1 MSTSKLSPRFVEK
14 EVTMVESVRD
24 GVTLN
29 LTDDEAR
36 MLVALVGKTGGAEL
50 REVYSA
56 LVREYPSDKY
66 KAVSA
71 FDGQPL
77 PTIHIKAA

>member
-1 MSTSKLSPRFVEK
+1 MSTSKLSPRFVDK
-14 EVTMVESVRD
+14 EVKTVESVRD
-24 GVTLN
+24 GATLN
-29 LTDDEAR
+29 LTDEAR
-36 MLVALVGKTGGAEL
+36 MLVALVGKTGGAGL

-56 LVREYPSDKY
+56 LIREYRDDTY

-71 FDGQPL
+71 FDGKPL

>member
-1 MSTSKLSPRFVEK
+1 
-14 EVTMVESVRD
+14 MVESVRD

-29 LTDDEAR
+29 LTDEEGR
-36 MLVALVGKTGGAEL
+36 MLVALVGKTGGTEL
-50 REVYSA
+50 REVYAA
-56 LVREYPSDKY
+56 LVREYRDDTY

-71 FDGQPL
+71 FDGKPL